1 MEYVFMKES
10 IIAVQKAVNDLMLD
24 EIKGLV
30 QVCLDEGIPPL
41 EIIEEGINR
50 GLTLVGDQFENGT
63 YFLAD
68 LVLAGEVVKEAM
80 PVLEAKLEP
89 GSAGKKGKIILA
101 TVEGDI
107 HEIGKNIVA
116 MLLHVNGYEV
126 IDLGVDVPAEKIMAA
141 IKETGAR
148 LVGLSALLS
157 TMVGSIK
164 DVVDSVKEAGL
175 KDRVKVVIGGACTSE
190 QLKDEMGAD
199 AYGETAVRAVK
210 IFDRFTASV

>member
-1 MEYVFMKES
+1 MKES
-10 IIAVQKAVNDLMLD
+10 ILAVQKAVNDLMLD
-24 EIKGLV
+24 EIKGIV
-30 QVCLDEGIPPL
+30 QACLDQGIAPL
-41 EIIEEGINR
+41 EIIEEGISK
-50 GLTLVGDQFENGT
+50 GLALVGEQFENGT

-80 PVLEAKLEP
+80 PLLEARLDP
-89 GSAGKKGKIILA
+89 GAAGQKGKIILA

-126 IDLGVDVPAEKIMAA
+126 IDLGVDVSAEKIMAA
-141 IKETGAR
+141 VKQTGAR

-164 DVVDSVKEAGL
+164 DVIDSIKEAGL
-175 KDRVKVVIGGACTSE
+175 RDKVKIVIGGACTSE

-199 AYGETAVRAVK
+199 AYGETAVHAVK
-210 IFDRFTASV
+210 IFDKFSAAAL

>member
-1 MEYVFMKES
+1 MKES
-10 IIAVQKAVNDLMLD
+10 IIEVQKAVNDLMLD
-24 EIKGLV
+24 DIRALV
-30 QVCLDEGIPPL
+30 QACLDEGITPL
-41 EIIEEGINR
+41 EIIEEGISK
-50 GLTLVGDQFENGT
+50 GLARVGEQFENGT

-68 LVLAGEVVKEAM
+68 LVMAGEVVKEAM
-80 PVLEAKLEP
+80 PMLEEKLSP
-89 GSAGKKGKIILA
+89 DAAGQKGKIILA

-116 MLLHVNGYEV
+116 MLLNVNGYKV

-164 DVVDSVKEAGL
+164 EVVDSVKEAGL
-175 KDRVKVVIGGACTSE
+175 KDKVKIVIGGACTSE
-190 QLKDEMGAD
+190 QLKNEMGAD
-199 AYGETAVRAVK
+199 AYGETAVQAVK
-210 IFDRFTASV
+210 IFDKFSAAA